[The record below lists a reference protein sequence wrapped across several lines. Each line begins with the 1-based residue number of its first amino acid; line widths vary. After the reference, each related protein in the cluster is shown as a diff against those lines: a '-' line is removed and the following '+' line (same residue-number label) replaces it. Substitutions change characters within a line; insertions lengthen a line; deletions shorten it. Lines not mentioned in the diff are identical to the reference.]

1 MYKCFAALEIVN
13 FSSISDKSYM
23 FMNLLVLAS
32 YVNLNGFEIQY
43 CKRIKPIPP
52 SYPTCFPYPY
62 LWNLGVG
69 EAGPKNVGEAENLC
83 FLSITMNLSSTN

>member
-1 MYKCFAALEIVN
+1 MYSL
-13 FSSISDKSYM
+13 ST
-23 FMNLLVLAS
+23 LV
-32 YVNLNGFEIQY
+32 VTNIITFNQNHKF
-43 CKRIKPIPP
+43 IPP

-83 FLSITMNLSSTN
+83 F